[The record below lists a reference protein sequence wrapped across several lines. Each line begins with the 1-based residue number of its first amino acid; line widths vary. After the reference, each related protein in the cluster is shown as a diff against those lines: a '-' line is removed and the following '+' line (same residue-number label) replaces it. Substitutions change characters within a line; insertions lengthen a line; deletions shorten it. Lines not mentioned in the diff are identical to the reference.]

1 MIVTKKH
8 LSRRTLLRGLGA
20 TIALPFLDA
29 MAPALT
35 ASAKTAAAPTPRMA
49 FFYVPN
55 GMFLPSFHPEGEGGR
70 NFSFTPTL
78 KPLEPLR
85 EHIVVVSGLSNSGV
99 VTTNEGGGVHTR
111 AHGGWLSGVLPKRTE
126 GADLRAGKTIDQYA
140 ADKLGA
146 ETSLRS
152 LELTIDS
159 NYQVGNC
166 ENGYSCAY
174 INSSSWLTE
183 TTPLPHERDPRVIF
197 RRLFGDGGS
206 VEARLVEMRTD
217 RSILDSVSES
227 IGQLERRLGIS
238 DRTTVEEYLTSV
250 REIERRIQR
259 AEENNSTTPL
269 PPLDQPTGVPEDYEE
284 HVTLMHDLLVL
295 GFQAD
300 VTRVSCMQMARELS
314 GRSYPNIGVPEGHH
328 TVSHHQLDQHNIA
341 QYTKINTY
349 HMTLFARLIDK
360 MRQTPDGDGTLL
372 DHSILLWGAGMG
384 DGDHHT
390 PFDLP
395 ITLAGGGC
403 GSLAGGRH
411 LKYAL
416 HTPFMNLGLS
426 LLDKVGMHVDQI
438 SDSTGVGSSSWPR
451 WSWRWGA
458 RLRSRPLATHLW
470 SSP

>member
-1 MIVTKKH
+1 MIVTRKS
-8 LSRRTLLRGLGA
+8 LPRRTVLRGLGA

-35 ASAKTAAAPTPRMA
+35 AVSRTPASPTPRMG

-55 GMFLPSFHPEGEGGR
+55 GMFLPAFHPQGDGGTD
-70 NFSFTPTL
+70 FELTPTL
-78 KPLEPLR
+78 KPLEAFR
-85 EHIVVVSGLSNSGV
+85 DQIVVVSGLSNSGV
-99 VTTNEGGGVHTR
+99 VSTNEGGGVHTR

-126 GADLRAGKTIDQYA
+126 GADLRAGKTLDQYA

-146 ETSLRS
+146 DTSLRS

-174 INSSSWLTE
+174 INSSSWLTA
-183 TTPLPHERDPRVIF
+183 TTPLPHERDPRVVF

-206 VEARLVEMRTD
+206 VAARLTQMRTD
-217 RSILDSVSES
+217 RSILDSVSDS
-227 IGQLERRLGIS
+227 LTRLERRLGIQ
-238 DRTTVEEYLTSV
+238 DRTTVDEYLDSV

-259 AEENNSTTPL
+259 AEVHNAAAPL
-269 PPLDQPTGVPEDYEE
+269 PSLAQPTGVPDDYEE
-284 HVTLMHDLLVL
+284 HVELMHDLLVL

-300 VTRVSCMQMARELS
+300 VARVSCMQMARELS
-314 GRSYPNIGVPEGHH
+314 GRSYPGIGVPEGHH

-349 HMTLFARLIDK
+349 HMTLFARLLDR
-360 MRQTPDGDGTLL
+360 MRRTPDGDGTLL

-390 PFDLP
+390 PYNLP

-403 GSLAGGRH
+403 GTLKGGRH

-426 LLDKVGMHVDQI
+426 LLDKVGVHVDRI
-438 SDSTGVGSSSWPR
+438 SDSTG
-451 WSWRWGA
+451 
-458 RLRSRPLATHLW
+458 RLAGV
-470 SSP
+470 